1 MGECFLLAHTQL
13 AFLYGLGT
21 PTRRLVPPTVG
32 WDPLRLMVKRVHY
45 LLIDM
50 PTGQSD
56 LDKTSVESPFSD
68 DSRSVQLTDNAN

>member
-1 MGECFLLAHTQL
+1 MGECFLLVHTQL

-21 PTRRLVPPTVG
+21 PTRRMVPPTVG
-32 WDPLRLMVKRVHY
+32 WDPLRLIVKRLIVKRVY

-56 LDKTSVESPFSD
+56 LDKTSIESPFSG
-68 DSRSVQLTDNAN
+68 DSRSV